1 MEYNEN
7 INNNEKKFDK
17 NKNTEVPYCINCGK
31 KGHLFKKCLYPI
43 ISLGIIC
50 VKINIKDLELNQIL
64 NYSKKIQNN
73 YLFSLEEINKLKKLK
88 KNMLSI
94 DLNNYDNFIQ
104 YLMIRRKHSLNYIE
118 FIRGKYDLNNIE
130 YLENI
135 INLMSN
141 DEKNKLL
148 NNDFKFLWNELW
160 NDSKKNSN
168 EYKESEYKFNLLKKG
183 TLIKKND
190 INIKTSLNELT
201 INNIINYDDPEWG
214 FPKGRRNLKEKNIEC
229 ARREFEEETN
239 FNSNDYIILNMSPL
253 EEMYLSTN
261 SSKYKHIYYISQLLN
276 NDKKLLI
283 DNNNIFM
290 KTEIGDID
298 WFLIE
303 DAIKK
308 IKNYN
313 IDKKNKLMYLHQM
326 IKNTLNNF
334 KNILTDFLENL

>member
-7 INNNEKKFDK
+7 INTIE
-17 NKNTEVPYCINCGK
+17 NKINKTRYNDIPYCINCGK
-31 KGHLFKKCLYPI
+31 KGHLYKKCLYPI

-88 KNMLSI
+88 KNMLNL
-94 DLNNYDNFIQ
+94 DLNNYDNFIE

-141 DEKNKLL
+141 EEKQKIL
-148 NNDFKFLWNELW
+148 NNDFYFLWNELW
-160 NDSKKNSN
+160 NESKKNSN
-168 EYKESEYKFNLLKKG
+168 EYKESEYKFNLLKNG
-183 TLIKKND
+183 TFVKKND
-190 INIKTSLNELT
+190 ISIKTSLNDLT
-201 INNIINYDDPEWG
+201 INNIINYDEPEWG
-214 FPKGRRNLKEKNIEC
+214 FPKGRRNLKEKNIDC

-239 FNSNDYIILNMSPL
+239 FISNDYTILNMSPL
-253 EEMYLSTN
+253 EETYLSTN
-261 SSKYKHIYYISQLLN
+261 SSKYKHIYYISQSN
-276 NDKKLLI
+276 NDKELKI
-283 DNNNIFM
+283 DHNNIFM
-290 KTEIGDID
+290 NTEIGDIN
-298 WFLIE
+298 WFHIN
-303 DAIKK
+303 DAMNK
-308 IKNYN
+308 IRNYN

-326 IKNTLNNF
+326 IRNTLDNF
-334 KNILTDFLENL
+334 RNILENFLEFL

>member
-7 INNNEKKFDK
+7 INNIEKKIDK
-17 NKNTEVPYCINCGK
+17 NKNNDIPYCINCGK
-31 KGHLFKKCLYPI
+31 KGHLYKKCLYPI

-88 KNMLSI
+88 KSMLNL
-94 DLNNYDNFIQ
+94 DLNNYDNFIE

-141 DEKNKLL
+141 EEKQKIL
-148 NNDFKFLWNELW
+148 NNDFHFLWNELW
-160 NDSKKNSN
+160 NESKKNSN
-168 EYKESEYKFNLLKKG
+168 EYKESEYKFNLLKNG
-183 TLIKKND
+183 TLVKKND
-190 INIKTSLNELT
+190 ISIKTSLKDLT
-201 INNIINYDDPEWG
+201 INNIINYEEPEWG
-214 FPKGRRNLKEKNIEC
+214 FPKGRRNLKEKNIDC

-239 FNSNDYIILNMSPL
+239 FNNNDYTILNMSPL
-253 EEMYLSTN
+253 EEIYLSTN
-261 SSKYKHIYYISQLLN
+261 SSKYKHIYYISQSN
-276 NDKKLLI
+276 NDKELKI
-283 DNNNIFM
+283 DNNNVFM
-290 KTEIGDID
+290 NTEIGDIK
-298 WFLIE
+298 WFKINE
-303 DAIKK
+303 AINK
-308 IKNYN
+308 IRNYN

-326 IKNTLNNF
+326 IKNTLDNF
-334 KNILTDFLENL
+334 RNILNEFLEFL